1 VFAAARP
8 VRGKETSVKEGIHP
22 QWHPEARVVCAC
34 GNTFTVGAT
43 VAEIQTEVCSAC
55 HPFFTGE
62 QRIVDTAGQVER
74 FMKRLEAG
82 VDQRQAAVDRRD
94 RKRDQELDAKRR
106 RRGLTPL
113 QAQRAARKPVI
124 TDEDDE
130 KGKEGASA
138 DTGQ

>member
-1 VFAAARP
+1 MKAQ
-8 VRGKETSVKEGIHP
+8 IHP
-22 QWHPEARVVCAC
+22 VWHANATVVCAC

-43 VAEIQTEVCSAC
+43 VPEIHTEVCSAC

-82 VDQRQAAVDRRD
+82 EDQRQSEVDRRD
-94 RKRDQELDAKRR
+94 RKVAQEREAKRR

-113 QAQRAARKPVI
+113 QARRAARAPLEAAEEKKPESE
-124 TDEDDE
+124 TAAEQPAAGPE
-130 KGKEGASA
+130 QS
-138 DTGQ
+138 